1 MSKSRLINRNYT
13 IRVIQQNYT
22 TEIKQTG
29 KMEKMNRALGICEI
43 ILKGLPGRKEIK
55 KAEKY

>member
-1 MSKSRLINRNYT
+1 MRKSRLINRNYT
-13 IRVIQQNYT
+13 INYT
-22 TEIKQTG
+22 TEIKQTEG
-29 KMEKMNRALGICEI
+29 KWLEKMNGALGICEI